1 MTATTWD
8 TAELARRV
16 DGQVVSG
23 WLLRNAQ
30 AAPDEVALRRRDGAG
45 WAELTWA
52 QVLDQ
57 AARAAGAFGR
67 LGLAAGDRMLLFL
80 RNRPEFHVAD
90 LGAMLCRGTPVS
102 IYNSSAP
109 EQIGFLAA
117 HRDRKSTRLNSSHVE
132 ISYAVFCLK

>member
-90 LGAMLCRGTPVS
+90 LGAMLCRGTRCRSTTRPLRS
-102 IYNSSAP
+102 RSASSPRTAGP
-109 EQIGFLAA
+109 GSPW
-117 HRDRKSTRLNSSHVE
+117 STTSASW
-132 ISYAVFCLK
+132 SGC